1 MSSYRPAYN
10 GQRDSR
16 NHRDG
21 GGGRSRRPSPARR
34 DPPPMYQ
41 FGGGGGG
48 GGAGR
53 DSYRPGQSYDDRNGN
68 RPGRD
73 RPNDF
78 TFRAGND
85 HDMRFPASDTSR
97 FAGAAHRRMPPR
109 DSRRPRQHHQ
119 PGRIWRP
126 PPAPHERP
134 ILQSTREKTPE
145 QFAGMNDGPTKFIA
159 LSDVSD
165 SEAEMEL
172 ESQSGDEQD
181 PLHRGDGQPAAKK
194 ARVASEDKSDADAVP
209 RWSNP
214 DPYTSLPP
222 PDESQTKKRDFVK
235 LIRKAKVASDRA
247 EASNAVT
254 QNADFI
260 SLTFD
265 DEEEQKSEDEDN
277 ASSDEQGRAGS
288 SSANA
293 PRFSHLDNL
302 HPNRSINGAPDNMAS
317 YQGKSASVVPQTAA
331 SLGPPPT
338 LSQVQVQSRAPI
350 SSLDTWPPP
359 PPPPK
364 SSTSGK
370 LEPLPPPNKSKKRKR
385 DVIDGAVVE
394 EWAPRSGTSST
405 PWCVLDHSRTE
416 DMGLWLHKEVTDFY
430 DYAKPHEIEENVRLG
445 LIDRIGKIL
454 EPTFPNATVRSFGSF
469 ASGLYLPTADMDLVL
484 VSRQFI
490 GSGIPQL
497 GQSKKQLYRISS
509 LLERGGVT
517 QPGSTEVI
525 AGARVPIIKLV
536 DRVTGLKVDMSF
548 ENNTG
553 IVANETFKEWKA
565 QFPAMPVI
573 ATLVKHFLAM
583 RNFNE
588 VFSGGL
594 GGFSVICMVVHY
606 LQHLPA
612 AQSGNQ
618 SPERH
623 LGDIFMGFLL
633 YYGFQF
639 NIYNTRISLN
649 PPQLQRKGYTGVDG
663 RPTKPDRLSII
674 DPNKPT
680 NDISSGSHNV
690 EKVLASFRSA
700 YESLHNRMV
709 QLSKGD
715 RSMRKDASILQSVF
729 AGNYSSFEWQRDRL
743 RKVYDHQ

>member
-1 MSSYRPAYN
+1 MSSYRPSYN

-21 GGGRSRRPSPARR
+21 GSGRSRRPSPARR
-34 DPPPMYQ
+34 DPPSMYQ
-41 FGGGGGG
+41 FGG
-48 GGAGR
+48 GR

-78 TFRAGND
+78 TFRAGNE
-85 HDMRFPASDTSR
+85 HDVRFPATDPSR
-97 FAGAAHRRMPPR
+97 IAGAAHRRMPPR
-109 DSRRPRQHHQ
+109 DNRRPRQHHQ
-119 PGRIWRP
+119 PGRVWRP

-145 QFAGMNDGPTKFIA
+145 QFVGMNDGSAKFIS

-165 SEAEMEL
+165 SEAEMQL
-172 ESQSGDEQD
+172 ESQSDDDQDSVHGGDE
-181 PLHRGDGQPAAKK
+181 QPAAKK
-194 ARVASEDKSDADAVP
+194 ARVTSEDKSDADAAP

-235 LIRKAKVASDRA
+235 LIRKAKVASDRTST
-247 EASNAVT
+247 SNAVT

-260 SLTFD
+260 SLNFD
-265 DEEEQKSEDEDN
+265 DEEEQNSEDEDN
-277 ASSDEQGRAGS
+277 ASSDDERRAG
-288 SSANA
+288 APNAKA

-302 HPNRSINGAPDNMAS
+302 HPNRSINAASENMAS
-317 YQGKSASVVPQTAA
+317 DQGKSAPVVPQTAA

-338 LSQVQVQSRAPI
+338 LSQVQSHALI
-350 SSLDTWPPP
+350 SGLDTWPPP

-364 SSTSGK
+364 PSTSGK
-370 LEPLPPPNKSKKRKR
+370 LEPLPPPIKGKKRKR
-385 DVIDGAVVE
+385 DVIDGGVME

-405 PWCVLDHSRTE
+405 PWCIFDHSATE
-416 DMGLWLHKEVTDFY
+416 NIGLWLHKEIIDFY
-430 DYAKPHEIEENVRLG
+430 EYVKPHEIEQTVRLE
-445 LIDRIGKIL
+445 LIDRISNIL
-454 EPTFPNATVRSFGSF
+454 EESFPTATVCSFGSF

-490 GSGIPQL
+490 SNGMPQV
-497 GQSKKQLYRISS
+497 GQSRKQLYRIAS

-517 QPGSTEVI
+517 QPGTTEVI

-553 IVANETFKEWKA
+553 IVANGTFQEWKA
-565 QFPAMPVI
+565 QYPAMPII
-573 ATLVKHFLAM
+573 ATLVKQFLAM
-583 RNFNE
+583 RNLNE

-594 GGFSVICMVVHY
+594 GGFSVICMVVHF
-606 LQHLPA
+606 LQLHPA
-612 AQSGNQ
+612 AQSGNML
-618 SPERH
+618 PEEH
-623 LGDIFMGFLL
+623 VGEIFMGFLQ
-633 YYGFQF
+633 YYGTKF
-639 NIYNTRISLN
+639 NMYNTRISLN
-649 PPQLQRKGYTGVDG
+649 PPEILRKGFMGPDG
-663 RPTKPDRLSII
+663 KPSKPDRLSII

-690 EKVLASFRSA
+690 EKILTCFNKAF
-700 YESLHNRMV
+700 ESLHNRMA
-709 QLSKGD
+709 QISRDD
-715 RSMRKDASILQSVF
+715 RSMRKNASILQVVF
-729 AGNYSSFEWQRDRL
+729 AGNYSSFEWQRNRL
-743 RKVYDHQ
+743 RMVHDCR